1 MMSNQEIVNY
11 ELDSI
16 TYRRPDGTYVGIV
29 RGLPYHVVPEDRLWS
44 KAQEMANALGNN
56 LPFEPEA
63 VPAAGQPLQR
73 YLTARQ
79 LRLSLMRRTI
89 TAQTVVS
96 EISKVSDQLKKE
108 ELLVEWEYG
117 TDFKRS
123 HTLILFIET
132 NIVKSTDIM
141 NSIWEVGLGI

>member
-1 MMSNQEIVNY
+1 
-11 ELDSI
+11 
-16 TYRRPDGTYVGIV
+16 
-29 RGLPYHVVPEDRLWS
+29 
-44 KAQEMANALGNN
+44 
-56 LPFEPEA
+56 
-63 VPAAGQPLQR
+63 
-73 YLTARQ
+73 
-79 LRLSLMRRTI
+79 MRRTI

-96 EISKVSDQLKKE
+96 EISKVSDQMKKE

-141 NSIWEVGLGI
+141 NSIWEEGLGI